1 MRSSGARVKRLLV
14 LMLAAFVLVPAP
26 MADAAPRIELDR
38 SAVKT
43 GQTLT
48 VKLTGWAAGNVVVEL
63 CGNEARRG
71 TADCAVGTS
80 ATTFVQ
86 DKKTATVMLNVAK
99 PPIGCPCVVAVRPVA
114 GGTPVTVPVKVAG
127 MTTLSSP
134 ELGAVAGSRR
144 VTVLR
149 VAVSGSGFAEQFGGP
164 ARRTLRFT
172 VRNDGATAVTDPP
185 LALAAGRGSD
195 PTEIVNAPPLGTL
208 EPGAER
214 SYEVPFTLGAPAF
227 GRYSVRGEITGLDEP
242 IAFTGHTASYPW
254 AVPVVGV
261 LLVGVAFLRALRRPP
276 APPVPPALVVDVP
289 SPDRVISMNQV
300 VAANVGRWMR
310 ERGLDAEATAVALS
324 RLTNRAWSAGQLANA
339 GVESPLVFS
348 VNDLL
353 ALSRVLTVPLP
364 ALLLPPTDQRYRIA
378 AADPNELAE
387 SISVD
392 GVELLRAVAP
402 SDAGYAEQV
411 ASVQR
416 TFTGPAGS

>member
-1 MRSSGARVKRLLV
+1 MKRLLV
-14 LMLAAFVLVPAP
+14 LLTAAFLLVPAP
-26 MADAAPRIELDR
+26 MASAAPRVELDR
-38 SAVKT
+38 SAVKA

-86 DKKTATVMLNVAK
+86 AEKTATVMLNVAK

-114 GGTPVTVPVKVAG
+114 GGAPVTAPVKVAG
-127 MTTLSSP
+127 MATLPSP

-144 VTVLR
+144 ITVLK
-149 VAVSGSGFAEQFGGP
+149 VSVDGSGAAEQFGGP

-185 LALAAGRGSD
+185 LSLAAGRGAD
-195 PTEIVNAPPLGTL
+195 PTSIVDAPPLGTL
-208 EPGAER
+208 APGEER
-214 SYEVPFTLGAPAF
+214 SYQVPFTLGAPAF
-227 GRYSVRGEITGLDEP
+227 GRYAVRGEITGLDEP

-254 AVPVVGV
+254 AVPVAG
-261 LLVGVAFLRALRRPP
+261 LLLLMVAFLRALRRPP
-276 APPVPPALVVDVP
+276 APPAPPALPVDAP

-300 VAANVGRWMR
+300 VAANLGHWVA
-310 ERGLDAEATAVALS
+310 ERGLPPEATAAALA
-324 RLTNRAWSAGQLANA
+324 RLTNRPWSAAQIA
-339 GVESPLVFS
+339 GAGIDSPLTFDA
-348 VNDLL
+348 NDLL

-364 ALLLPPTDQRYRIA
+364 ALLLPPTDRRYRIA

-402 SDAGYAEQV
+402 DDAAYADRV
-411 ASVQR
+411 AGVHR
-416 TFTGPAGS
+416 VFTGTPAPTLSKD